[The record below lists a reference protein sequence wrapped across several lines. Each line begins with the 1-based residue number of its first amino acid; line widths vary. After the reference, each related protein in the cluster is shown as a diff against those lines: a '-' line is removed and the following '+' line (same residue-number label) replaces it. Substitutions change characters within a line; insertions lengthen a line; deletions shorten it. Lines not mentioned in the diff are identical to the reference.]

1 MSVIALV
8 GGVGVGKTYYAR
20 QWKQLL
26 PSAILIE
33 EDTTQNLYL
42 NEFYSD
48 MHKWGFHSRISMLA
62 MVLQNM
68 AQAYLRDQ
76 QNNVV
81 ILDRCVEELIV
92 FATKEYEEG
101 NLTQKEFALYQQ
113 LYHGI
118 LQILPR
124 PDVFVYFRCKP
135 ETSYRRIM
143 QRGRECEKDVSLSFC
158 EDVLT
163 RYDSWRSKLE
173 SCKVFDIDTDME
185 SDAEAALREI
195 LSIVNE

>member
-1 MSVIALV
+1 MSIIALV
-8 GGVGVGKTYYAR
+8 GGIGVGKTYLGK
-20 QWKQLL
+20 QWKILL

-68 AQAYLRDQ
+68 TKAYLQARM
-76 QNNVV
+76 NNIV

-92 FATKEYEEG
+92 FATKEYDEG
-101 NLTQKEFALYQQ
+101 NLTQKEFTLYQQ
-113 LYHGI
+113 LYNGI
-118 LQILPR
+118 LQIIPR

-135 ETSYRRIM
+135 ETSYQRVL
-143 QRGRECEKDVSLSFC
+143 QRGRECEKDISLSFC

-163 RYDSWRSKLE
+163 RYDTWRNRLV
-173 SCKVFDIDTDME
+173 SCKVLDIDTDRE
-185 SDAEAALREI
+185 LNAEAILQEI
-195 LSIVNE
+195 LALANE